1 MLPNPSDTLTHAIA
15 TGAVTSPWWLD
26 WLHTT
31 SSYFALLAPIL
42 GGIWLAVKI
51 YTTFF
56 DFLLRRK
63 EFRYKYDKTYS
74 KE

>member
-1 MLPNPSDTLTHAIA
+1 MTFPSSDHITHAIA

-26 WLHTT
+26 LLHST

-42 GGIWLAVKI
+42 GGIWLAVKT

-63 EFRYKYDKTYS
+63 EFKQKYDEANS
-74 KE
+74 KK